1 MGQRRRTGTAQPQWG
16 QWSGQP
22 LDHRPRSHLVS
33 TLTSIGMDLVAI
45 IVLVFGLYVPRH
57 NRRDLVVAF
66 LGVNVGVMAVS
77 AALLDSA
84 VTAGLGLG
92 LFGVLSIIRL
102 RSDEL
107 AQHEVAYYFS
117 ALALGLLGGVSVGPV
132 WLERHADGRDPARA
146 VGRRQPAPA
155 LAQPPPADG
164 ARPRLRPGARDDRAP
179 RGAARR
185 DGAGRHRAAGRP
197 RQRRH
202 LGRGALPAA
211 QGRGC
216 RDVASRGHPT
226 SRTRAPPSET
236 DHAAAAGRNGQ
247 VRSGSVR

>member
-1 MGQRRRTGTAQPQWG
+1 M
-16 QWSGQP
+16 
-22 LDHRPRSHLVS
+22 S
-33 TLTSIGMDLVAI
+33 TLTYIAMDLVAI
-45 IVLVFGLYVPRH
+45 LVLVFGLYVPRH

-132 WLERHADGRDPARA
+132 WLSATLMAAILLALWAGDNPRLLSRS
-146 VGRRQPAPA
+146 RRQLMVLDRAFDQEPAMIAHLEERLGAKVQGVTVQRVDHVNDATWVEVRFQLPKPA
-155 LAQPPPADG
+155 DAVAAPPA
-164 ARPRLRPGARDDRAP
+164 AAP
-179 RGAARR
+179 RSTPLASPI
-185 DGAGRHRAAGRP
+185 P
-197 RQRRH
+197 R
-202 LGRGALPAA
+202 
-211 QGRGC
+211 
-216 RDVASRGHPT
+216 
-226 SRTRAPPSET
+226 SEI
-236 DHAAAAGRNGQ
+236 DPAAAGRNGH
-247 VRSGSVR
+247 VRSGADR

>member
-1 MGQRRRTGTAQPQWG
+1 M
-16 QWSGQP
+16 
-22 LDHRPRSHLVS
+22 S
-33 TLTSIGMDLVAI
+33 TLTYIAMDLVAI
-45 IVLVFGLYVPRH
+45 LVLVFGLYVPRH

-132 WLERHADGRDPARA
+132 WLSATLMAAILLALWAGDNPRLLSRS
-146 VGRRQPAPA
+146 RRQLMVLDRAFDQEPAMIAHLEERLGAKVQGVTVQRVDHVNDATWVEVRFQLPKAADAVAAPPAAAPRSAPLAPPAP
-155 LAQPPPADG
+155 
-164 ARPRLRPGARDDRAP
+164 R
-179 RGAARR
+179 
-185 DGAGRHRAAGRP
+185 
-197 RQRRH
+197 
-202 LGRGALPAA
+202 
-211 QGRGC
+211 
-216 RDVASRGHPT
+216 
-226 SRTRAPPSET
+226 SEI
-236 DHAAAAGRNGQ
+236 DPAAAGRNGH
-247 VRSGSVR
+247 VRSGADR